1 LKELEIKIKLEAL
14 ITRRCAMVSVNEHL
28 RSRKE
33 PIVHLFENFQK
44 LEQEMLDLAKIARD
58 SD

>member
-1 LKELEIKIKLEAL
+1 L